1 MAIIEIPPITI
12 KTMIITLVGDSSL
25 IVHKWSEKAKKQ
37 MLDKQMGAA
46 VQKKAPKDPEQDF
59 RDSLYHHPDGGYGFP
74 TIAFKAA
81 AVSACRFVD
90 NIKMTEARGAF
101 HIDGELIQLRGS
113 SGYAEPV
120 MREDTVKISLTSDLR
135 YRGEF
140 HNWYVTFP
148 VKYNANVFNESQIL
162 NLFENAGFGVG
173 VGEWRPEKD
182 GMHGR
187 FHVAKAGEL
196 LPGEQVAA

>member
-1 MAIIEIPPITI
+1 MAIIEIPPINV
-12 KTMIITLVGDSSL
+12 KTMQITLIGDSSL
-25 IVHKWSEKAKKQ
+25 IVHKWSEKAKKA
-37 MLDKQMGAA
+37 MLDKQRGAA
-46 VQKKAPKDPEQDF
+46 VQKKAPKDPDQDF

-81 AVSACRFVD
+81 AVSACRFVE

-101 HIDGELIQLRGS
+101 HIDGELIQLRCLPGF
-113 SGYAEPV
+113 AEPV
-120 MREDTVKISLTSDLR
+120 MREDTVKISMTSDLR

-140 HNWYVTFP
+140 HIWYVTFP
-148 VKYNANVFNESQIL
+148 VKYNANVFNEAQIL

-187 FHVAKAGEL
+187 FHVAKEGEL
-196 LPGEQVAA
+196 LPG